1 MSKIKFEKVDPIRLG
16 TDYASQRTELANFQK
31 KNNLRSEID
40 DFFVLYDLELKD
52 GTVWFVNDFKQL
64 FDKSHGKAFPSFMPI
79 DSKIELSGVPIA
91 KLQRLEI
98 EYNGIADIDVETK
111 DYGIYART
119 KRSQDALIVA
129 NQILELVKSYET
141 FTGSPMPTLK
151 YNDLAQM
158 FTRLTNMGDRS
169 INVNKISNL

>member
-1 MSKIKFEKVDPIRLG
+1 MSKIKIEKVEPIQIGMDEGAR
-16 TDYASQRTELANFQK
+16 RKELAAFQK

-40 DFFVLYDLELKD
+40 DFFILYDLELKD
-52 GTVWFVNDFKQL
+52 DTVWFVNDFKKL

-79 DSKIELSGVPIA
+79 HSKIELSGVPIN

-98 EYNGIADIDVETK
+98 EYNAIGEVDIDR
-111 DYGIYART
+111 DYGIYAKT

-141 FTGSPMPTLK
+141 FTGSAMPTLK
-151 YNDLAQM
+151 YNEISQFFL
-158 FTRLTNMGDRS
+158 RLTNVGERS
-169 INVNKISNL
+169 INIDKIKNL